1 MNSNEIKGFLEG
13 FYSGKNNK
21 KEIELNFNYEIAKA
35 FEEASKHFKKKF
47 SSIAKVSLKNR
58 EFFVSDPYLNP
69 DLSLKTLPL
78 IIFNA
83 IFVAKSMGVEK
94 PLVAV
99 LSAVE
104 LVNLRMESS
113 VFGAVAE
120 AMGKR
125 KQFGEGVFVEGPLSM
140 DVALSEKAAKEKK
153 VLTEVSGKANVLI
166 CHRTSIAK
174 GIVEALQF
182 TENAKIE
189 VFLTEGENI
198 LKVC

>member
-1 MNSNEIKGFLEG
+1 MNSNDIKGFFEG
-13 FYSGKNNK
+13 FYSGKNDK
-21 KEIELNFNYEIAKA
+21 KEIGLNFSYEIAKA
-35 FEEASKHFKKKF
+35 FEEVSKHFKKRF
-47 SSIAKVSLKNR
+47 STIAKVSLKNR
-58 EFFVSDPYLNP
+58 EFFVSDPYLN
-69 DLSLKTLPL
+69 LGSSLNNLPS
-78 IIFNA
+78 IVSNA

-113 VFGAVAE
+113 IFGAVAE
-120 AMGKR
+120 AMGRR
-125 KQFGEGVFVEGPLSM
+125 KQFGESVAVEGPLSM
-140 DVALSEKAAKEKK
+140 DVALSEKAAREKK

-174 GIVEALQF
+174 GIVEALKF